1 MNEVPRYL
9 LKNNRHDSLTI
20 LQGMNS
26 NKNWLIESARIPI
39 QLRMLLVP
47 STGTLVRGLEY
58 IRGFLEKDNATERDK
73 IAVRG

>member
-1 MNEVPRYL
+1 M
-9 LKNNRHDSLTI
+9 D
-20 LQGMNS
+20 S

-47 STGTLVRGLEY
+47 STGALVRGLEY